1 MKKNYLVAFLLFI
14 FPIVGI
20 YAQTYSGGTGTAQN
34 PFKISTKLDLNTLC
48 TSEHHWHLH
57 FELDNDI
64 NIQPMDYQSGGA
76 FYNDGD
82 GFQTIGYFF
91 MGESEMEMEE
101 AYFTGSFDG
110 KGYKI
115 SGVVIN
121 MSAKSMYKGFF
132 GCVSN
137 ATISNLNLENISV
150 TETGE
155 WGERT
160 GALVGEAGN
169 STITKCSVISGSVTG
184 VTAVG
189 GLVGSAYQMT
199 ITESSSN
206 ANVNCS
212 NIYCGGLIGI
222 FNWSNISDSYSGGN
236 VNGSSSIGGLIG
248 YVAYVG
254 GGFGSNVTNCYA
266 RGLVSNVSHSGGLIG
281 QNPHSPLNV
290 TNSFW
295 DNQTTGKA
303 TSVGGGTGLG
313 TDDMKDESTFT
324 NVGWDFE
331 EIWKMDETGS
341 GYPVFLWHPEQNTSP
356 ITKVSH
362 PTCGGF
368 VQSLD
373 DLIYCDPVSG
383 AKNYQWRWEAEE
395 FSVTV
400 SRQAIYNDFK
410 AKMVPGIQNNTTY
423 TVYVRAR
430 TDEGWGNFG
439 EACQVH
445 IVGVPETKL
454 QGDCNGMLVSNAE
467 NLIYCDAVPGAQN
480 YEWRWVN
487 LNDESVYVRQR
498 NAIYNDFKPS
508 TMLPDIEVGATYLV
522 SVRARVNNVWGEYG
536 DECPITMPSVG
547 LTQVQGTWCNR
558 SLNRLY
564 LTIRTQSVAG
574 ATNYQWEWT
583 NTSTNETYTRSRGN
597 VLNDFSTRWVPDF
610 ANGQTWSVRV
620 RARANGLWGEYG
632 NACLIHTPPA
642 AMWQNGDNDMASQE
656 MEENLG
662 EPVMKIY
669 PNPSNGEA
677 VRIMMH
683 DISHDTEA
691 IITIYDA
698 YGRQVY
704 SRQLTG
710 IYAGE
715 EVSIKRLARVVLW
728 DVLCHSPSRV

>member
-1 MKKNYLVAFLLFI
+1 LRVSIDVDNRYGV
-14 FPIVGI
+14 PIINNACNQPVYGQAQDYAIYVTSSEQECEGLTLSMFSSPVLCHGDQNGI
-20 YAQTYSGGTGTAQN
+20 ASV
-34 PFKISTKLDLNTLC
+34 SV
-48 TSEHHWHLH
+48 
-57 FELDNDI
+57 
-64 NIQPMDYQSGGA
+64 SGGA
-76 FYNDGD
+76 PPYIYSWSNQETSSEINGLAAGD
-82 GFQTIGYFF
+82 YT
-91 MGESEMEMEE
+91 
-101 AYFTGSFDG
+101 
-110 KGYKI
+110 
-115 SGVVIN
+115 
-121 MSAKSMYKGFF
+121 
-132 GCVSN
+132 
-137 ATISNLNLENISV
+137 V
-150 TETGE
+150 T
-155 WGERT
+155 
-160 GALVGEAGN
+160 
-169 STITKCSVISGSVTG
+169 VTD
-184 VTAVG
+184 
-189 GLVGSAYQMT
+189 SD
-199 ITESSSN
+199 
-206 ANVNCS
+206 NCS
-212 NIYCGGLIGI
+212 
-222 FNWSNISDSYSGGN
+222 SYET
-236 VNGSSSIGGLIG
+236 VQ
-248 YVAYVG
+248 VG
-254 GGFGSNVTNCYA
+254 QPEMLT
-266 RGLVSNVSHSGGLIG
+266 VS
-281 QNPHSPLNV
+281 LNV
-290 TNSFW
+290 TDEDCLGN
-295 DNQTTGKA
+295 NGA
-303 TSVGGGTGLG
+303 ITSDVLGGTQPYAYSWSNEENTPNISGLSEG
-313 TDDMKDESTFT
+313 VFSVLITDNNNCS
-324 NVGWDFE
+324 
-331 EIWKMDETGS
+331 
-341 GYPVFLWHPEQNTSP
+341 VFLESNVNYNCIESPVEQ
-356 ITKVSH
+356 TKVSN
-362 PTCGGF
+362 PTCGGN
-368 VQSLD
+368 VQSLN
-373 DLIYCDPVSG
+373 DLIYCDAIDG
-383 AKNYQWRWEAEE
+383 AANYQWRWIGGDID
-395 FSVTV
+395 VTV
-400 SRQAIYNDFK
+400 NRQAIYNDFK

-583 NTSTNETYTRSRGN
+583 NTSTNETYRRSRGN

-642 AMWQNGDNDMASQE
+642 AMWQNGGNDMASQE

-728 DVLCHSPSRV
+728 DVLCYSPSRV